1 MGNNNTGIITKKDVQ
16 PALDHIAKYWQTLT
30 RDNTSVNDT
39 LMQVPNPYVVPSLG
53 NDNFAFEEQYYWDSY
68 FTSLG
73 INDEKLVSGMLDN
86 LIFLFK
92 GCGLIPNAN
101 RYYLT
106 SRSQPPILTTY
117 IFHVYE
123 KYNKPLEWLNERID
137 VAKQEYKN
145 VWMSHKHP
153 HARNVYHNLS
163 RYYDINHLHDLA
175 EAESGWDMTPRFK
188 RQCLDYL
195 PIDLNSLLFKYEMD
209 FAKTASI
216 NNDSEG
222 QAKWTSKA
230 KSRQETVNKLM
241 WSKLR
246 GFYFD
251 YNYHEKKKGSVYS
264 LASYYTMWSGL
275 ATKDHSK
282 RLVDVINKFDKTG
295 GLATTTNTFLYSA
308 LFGSTKT
315 QWAYPNG
322 WAPLQ
327 FIVLEGLEKYGY
339 SEQASIIA
347 KKWLKTCN
355 DWYKESGAF
364 QEKYNVVNTK
374 QPAVDGVYPSQNGF
388 GWTNGVFAY
397 LANKYL

>member
-1 MGNNNTGIITKKDVQ
+1 MSNLLTKTITKQDVQ
-16 PALDHIAKYWQTLT
+16 PALDHIGSYWQTLT
-30 RDNTSVNDT
+30 RDNTAVNDT

-68 FTSLG
+68 FISLG

-106 SRSQPPILTTY
+106 SRSQPPILTTF
-117 IFHVYE
+117 IFHVFE
-123 KYNKPLEWLNERID
+123 KYNKPVKWLNQRITI
-137 VAKQEYKN
+137 AKQEYKN

-153 HARNVYHNLS
+153 HDRNVYQGLS

-195 PIDLNSLLFKYEMD
+195 PIDLNSLLYKYEMD
-209 FAKTASI
+209 FAKTALI
-216 NNDSEG
+216 NKDAQE
-222 QAKWTSKA
+222 QKKWELIAKA
-230 KSRQETVNKLM
+230 RQEVVDKLM

-251 YNYHEKKKGSVYS
+251 YNYHEKKKGNVYS
-264 LASYYTMWSGL
+264 LASYYTMWSEL
-275 ATKDHSK
+275 TSVDHAK
-282 RLVDVINKFDKTG
+282 RLVDVINKFDKRG
-295 GLATTTNTFLYSA
+295 GLSTTANSFLYA
-308 LFGSTKT
+308 TLFGSTKT

-327 FIVLEGLEKYGY
+327 FITLQGLENYGY
-339 SEQASIIA
+339 HQQASIIA
-347 KKWLKTCN
+347 RKWLKTCN
-355 DWYKESGAF
+355 DWYTDHDTF
-364 QEKYNVVNTK
+364 QEKYNVVNPH
-374 QPAVDGVYPSQNGF
+374 QLPFDGLYPSQNGF
-388 GWTNGVFAY
+388 GWTNGVFVY